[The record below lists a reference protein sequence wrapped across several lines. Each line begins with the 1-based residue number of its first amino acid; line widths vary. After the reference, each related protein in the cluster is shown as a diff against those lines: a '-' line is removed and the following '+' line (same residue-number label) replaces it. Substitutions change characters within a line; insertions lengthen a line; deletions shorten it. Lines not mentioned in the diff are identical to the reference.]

1 MNAMTSVPPTTA
13 QATTAPDRE
22 RSIKEQVVL
31 VLQGGGALGAYQ
43 AGVYQA
49 LMEGGIEPDWVIGT
63 SIGAINGALIAGN
76 EPRNRIARLR
86 EFWDSVARKSSLD
99 QFWPTAIFGN
109 SLANLSTI
117 MSGIPGFFAPN
128 PQAFWG
134 PAVPLGIDKASFYT
148 TDPLK
153 KTLGRLVDFDCV
165 NRKQVRLSVG
175 AVNVRSGE
183 MRYFDSRAMP
193 LTAAHIMASGALP
206 PAFPA
211 IPINGESY
219 WDGGI
224 YSNTPIEVV
233 LDDVPRRNSLIFSVN
248 VWQPTGTDPT
258 TIQQVVARHKDIQFA
273 SRGKSHVARQAQIH
287 RLRHVVRELTNRL
300 PAELRADPV
309 VQDLAEYGCGTLMHL
324 VRLLSPR
331 LDGEDHT
338 KDIDFTR
345 SGIESRW
352 KAGHDHAR
360 KVLAEKPWQGAV
372 DTLAGVVIHE
382 ATQ

>member
-1 MNAMTSVPPTTA
+1 MNAISPAASQTE
-13 QATTAPDRE
+13 QR
-22 RSIKEQVVL
+22 RIKEQVVL

-76 EPRNRIARLR
+76 APENRIARLR
-86 EFWDSVARKSSLD
+86 EFWDGVGKKSALD
-99 QFWPTAIFGN
+99 QLWPAAIFGN
-109 SLANLSTI
+109 TMANLSTV

-128 PQAFWG
+128 PQAMWG
-134 PAVPLGIDKASFYT
+134 ATFPLGIEKASYYT

-153 KTLGRLVDFDCV
+153 QTLGRLVDFDYL
-165 NRKQVRLSVG
+165 NERRVRLSVG
-175 AVNVRSGE
+175 AVNVRTSE
-183 MRYFDSRAMP
+183 MSYFDSRDMLLGTP
-193 LTAAHIMASGALP
+193 HVMASGALP

-211 IPINGESY
+211 VVIDGEPY

-248 VWQPTGTDPT
+248 VWQPAGAHPT
-258 TIQQVVARHKDIQFA
+258 TLQQVMARQKDIQFA
-273 SRGKSHVARQAQIH
+273 SRGRSHVARQAQIH
-287 RLRHVVRELTNRL
+287 RLRHVVRELARRL
-300 PAELRADPV
+300 PEEMRADPV
-309 VQDLAEYGCGTLMHL
+309 VQDMAEYGCSTLMHL

-345 SGIESRW
+345 AGIESRW
-352 KAGHDHAR
+352 KAGYDHAR
-360 KVLAEKPWQGAV
+360 KVLVEKPWEAEA
-372 DTLAGVVIHE
+372 DLLAGVVIHE
-382 ATQ
+382 ASE

>member
-1 MNAMTSVPPTTA
+1 MNAMTPVPSMPPR
-13 QATTAPDRE
+13 TAPAPTRE
-22 RSIKEQVVL
+22 RAIKEQVVL

-63 SIGAINGALIAGN
+63 SIGAINGAIIAGN
-76 EPRNRIARLR
+76 APAARIARLR
-86 EFWDSVARKSSLD
+86 EFWDGVGRRGPLD
-99 QFWPTAIFGN
+99 QFWPPSIFGN
-109 SLANLSTI
+109 SLANMSTAL
-117 MSGIPGFFAPN
+117 SGIPGFFTPN
-128 PQAFWG
+128 PQAIWG
-134 PAVPLGIDKASFYT
+134 PNFPLGVGKASYYS

-153 KTLGRLVDFDCV
+153 ETLGRLVDFDHLA
-165 NRKQVRLSVG
+165 RRQVRLSVG
-175 AVNVRSGE
+175 AVNVRTSE

-193 LTAAHIMASGALP
+193 LAAAHIMASGALP

-211 IPINGESY
+211 ITIEGESY

-248 VWQPTGTDPT
+248 VWQPTGNHPT
-258 TIQQVVARHKDIQFA
+258 TIQQVMARHKDIQFA

-287 RLRHVVRELTNRL
+287 RLRHVVRELANRL
-300 PAELRADPV
+300 PPEMRADPL

-338 KDIDFTR
+338 KDIDFTP
-345 SGIESRW
+345 SGIEGRW

-360 KVLAEKPWQGAV
+360 KVLAERPWEAPA
-372 DTLAGVVIHE
+372 DLLAGVVIHE
-382 ATQ
+382 ASE